1 MLHWRPHRP
10 TLHSRRSCPPNQPPF
25 RRDARAGDHPRNRTA
40 DHQSSPCWEVW
51 KQPRLPTHSSRFGAQ
66 PRVPCS
72 PPEKPA
78 GQPWKPK
85 CAPTPEPP
93 EPGWEPGQSG
103 RCLPRV
109 SAQPL
114 RLPRAMRRS
123 QTIRSPFAILQ
134 KATEPSIQQIQR
146 PIHPRRRVTPL
157 FPVATLFPGI
167 GALFGHPRDRVT
179 GVLRPREPV
188 RAAAE
193 SGWQATPPTEVLWRK
208 NLPCPTSPADWQA
221 AEQRPRDP
229 GFRKIE
235 QIALGS
241 LQIRRFSGPQ
251 LSTIQS
257 GAFALNPCLAN
268 IRQQSTQAIRIANSG
283 ELLQRRRGRTDYRL
297 CFLDH
302 DDLSKNLIINNLQT
316 TREEHPKEFLQ
327 RSHPR
332 PRSALGERIPK

>member
-40 DHQSSPCWEVW
+40 DHQSSPCWEVL

-167 GALFGHPRDRVT
+167 GALFGHPRDRVPA
-179 GVLRPREPV
+179 VLRPREPV

-221 AEQRPRDP
+221 AEHRLPRPGLSQNQANCPWKSPDP
-229 GFRKIE
+229 PLFG
-235 QIALGS
+235 ASTLHHS
-241 LQIRRFSGPQ
+241 VACRRVQPV
-251 LSTIQS
+251 
-257 GAFALNPCLAN
+257 PC
-268 IRQQSTQAIRIANSG
+268 
-283 ELLQRRRGRTDYRL
+283 
-297 CFLDH
+297 
-302 DDLSKNLIINNLQT
+302 
-316 TREEHPKEFLQ
+316 EHPPTIDSRYPHRGLW
-327 RSHPR
+327 R
-332 PRSALGERIPK
+332 AAPKATGTN